1 MFDSLSTM
9 RETLVGVTASQSAV
23 IKLERVA
30 PLVPRL
36 RVLQLRKRE
45 QIEEF
50 DEGLQK
56 QLKECTILR
65 TRVKALNMELAQ
77 AKTTDKDYMMSKL
90 VGASAKAENIDSAP
104 ASRFKVGELRERLRV
119 CITEAEGMLEEGE
132 GSLKSVEVKV
142 RNIQDDI
149 NDAAEELSVETG
161 PLMTKVLEGKRFR
174 CMALNPSNEA
184 TGDVMGGATGGIA
197 MLAASVDNNVF
208 VYELQT
214 GVVTTVLLGDKPGN
228 HIGPLQGH
236 EKLIT
241 ALFFFEEKLYT
252 GSADWTIR
260 VWNIGENTSE
270 HVKEV
275 GSDAGYSDSD
285 SDAEDPEPDMGKA
298 VSALTLVGHEASITC
313 LAVDVFKIVSGAAD
327 NKIRI
332 WDKDTGECLKVVHG
346 HTKSVTSLH
355 LLPLVFVSGGADG
368 EVMIWNIHG
377 AGTSIFQLNVGTPI
391 LANYQQSGEYYGGVI
406 KKLHANNTFDIEYD
420 DGDVEEL
427 VSRALIKLP
436 PRDPD
441 ENPFKHIRRK
451 HRLRGHFEYND
462 KGVRCVAYTVKV
474 VKYASTELVSA
485 DTHGMVIVWNVRTGQ
500 EMQKFKTHDGPVE
513 DLTFDATRLVTCGHD
528 KTIQVTDLASGEL
541 LQTLRGHEH
550 SVTGIQ
556 FDLVKILSTS
566 RDGTVRQ
573 WVWGGVKKGA
583 NLDKFHTLSLPRD
596 NIVKIAKKYKVTL
609 AQLMEWNELKD
620 TLSLYSGM
628 RLIVAKGADTL
639 LETEAQKKDKAK
651 KG

>member
-1 MFDSLSTM
+1 M
-9 RETLVGVTASQSAV
+9 RETLVGVTASQSAKV
-23 IKLERVA
+23 KLERVA

-36 RVLQLRKRE
+36 RELQLRKRE
-45 QIEEF
+45 VIDEF

-56 QLKECTILR
+56 QLKENTVLQN
-65 TRVKALNMELAQ
+65 RVNALNTELAK

-90 VGASAKAENIDSAP
+90 VGANARAENIDSAP
-104 ASRFKVGELRERLRV
+104 AQRFKVAELRERLRA
-119 CITEAEGMLEEGE
+119 CITEAEDILQG
-132 GSLKSVEVKV
+132 GSMNVKNIEVKV
-142 RNIQDDI
+142 KNLKDDI
-149 NDAAEELSVETG
+149 NDAEEELAVETG

-184 TGDVMGGATGGIA
+184 TGDVMGGATGGIP

-208 VYELQT
+208 VYEMQT
-214 GVVTTVLLGDKPGN
+214 GVVKTVLLGDKPGN
-228 HIGPLQGH
+228 HIGPLEGH
-236 EKLIT
+236 DKLIT
-241 ALFFFEEKLYT
+241 ALYFFEEKLYT

-270 HVKEV
+270 DAKEV
-275 GSDAGYSDSD
+275 LDSDYSDSD
-285 SDAEDPEPDMGKA
+285 SEAEDPEPDMGKA
-298 VSALTLVGHEASITC
+298 VSAMTLEGHEASITC

-332 WDKDTGECLKVVHG
+332 WDKDTGECLKIVHG
-346 HTKSVTSLH
+346 HTKSVTALH

-377 AGTSIFQLNVGTPI
+377 AGTSIFQLNVGTPVQ
-391 LANYQQSGEYYGGVI
+391 ANYQQSGEYYDGVI
-406 KKLHANNTFDIEYD
+406 KPNHSNNASDIEYD
-420 DGDVEEL
+420 DGDTEEM

-451 HRLRGHFEYND
+451 HRLRGHFKYND

-513 DLTFDATRLVTCGHD
+513 DLTFDATRLVTCGQD

-556 FDLVKILSTS
+556 FDLIKILSTS

-596 NIVKIAKKYKVTL
+596 NIVKIAKKYKATL
-609 AQLMEWNELKD
+609 AQLMEWNGLKD

-628 RLIVAKGADTL
+628 RLIVARGQDTL
-639 LETEAQKKDKAK
+639 LETEAQKAAKSKKA
-651 KG
+651 